1 MQIIYILGII
11 DSQIESIIAN
21 EETENDDRT
30 WLDERLVYEQIE
42 ENPFQKWAQNIFE
55 KSKQF
60 VHEGNGINAMYLPS
74 LIPILIKC
82 MKLLPLWS
90 GIMVSV
96 FGYGPET
103 ASSAAVESS
112 FKKLKTIT
120 FKSATLPVSIEEFL
134 EQHISSLRGVSLI
147 HSSQT
152 GFGKTSENYED
163 VIIDTDNELQK
174 ESNFQVNQ
182 TNYSA
187 EENDFLRIPDKLD
200 CPLCS
205 NGSLPSQNGAHKC
218 VVCGIPVHALSTCS
232 RNRSGDDNVR
242 VCFSC
247 WILEEDFTIGGQI
260 NENMNEERKAVES
273 WNRKSHRK
281 DKSYLVT
288 NPHLRHLELNNGK
301 NIKSLPLLKNGS
313 RSTELK
319 SAKSKL
325 VEGKIVLTNTC
336 AFDSLASLLMVNI
349 LILISCLYHLYITHF
364 FYH

>member
-1 MQIIYILGII
+1 M
-11 DSQIESIIAN
+11 
-21 EETENDDRT
+21 
-30 WLDERLVYEQIE
+30 DERLVYEQIE
-42 ENPFQKWAQNIFE
+42 ENPFQKWAESIFE

-120 FKSATLPVSIEEFL
+120 FKSETLPVSIEEFL

-147 HSSQT
+147 HSTKT
-152 GFGKTSENYED
+152 GFGQTSENYED
-163 VIIDTDNELQK
+163 VIVDTQNELEKKSNYQK
-174 ESNFQVNQ
+174 KKKIC
-182 TNYSA
+182 SA
-187 EENDFLRIPDKLD
+187 EENDFLKIPAELD

-205 NGSLPSQNGAHKC
+205 NGSLPSKSGAHKC

-232 RNRSGDDNVR
+232 RNRSGEDNVR

-247 WILEEDFTIGGQI
+247 WKLEEDLYVDTIGGHI
-260 NENMNEERKAVES
+260 NENLNEERKAVES
-273 WNRKSHRK
+273 WNRKSQRK
-281 DKSYLVT
+281 NKSYLVT
-288 NPHLRHLELNNGK
+288 NPHLRHLDLNNAK
-301 NIKSLPLLKNGS
+301 NITSIPLLKNGS

-319 SAKSKL
+319 SIKSKL
-325 VEGKIVLTNTC
+325 VEGRIVLTNTC

-349 LILISCLYHLYITHF
+349 LILTTCLYNLCVTY
-364 FYH
+364 FYYSSIF